1 MQYAM
6 LSELGGRPINED
18 YVGNVISGAETGCF
32 VLCDG
37 LGGHGHGEV
46 ASKFVTD
53 SILGEYKIKG
63 NSSDFIRDAVTVA
76 QDGLLRLQKE
86 KHTQSEMKTTVVV
99 LKVMNDKVE
108 WSHIGDSRLY
118 YFEKKKVAERNLDHS
133 VPQILVAAG
142 EIKEKD
148 IRHHPDRNRLLKVMG
163 APWSEKEPFR
173 IEVKE
178 RTDKQAF
185 LLCSDGFW
193 ELIDEKYMQKY
204 LKKAK
209 TPMEWLNLMTKMV
222 LKNGQDTE
230 MDNYS
235 AIAVWL

>member
-86 KHTQSEMKTTVVV
+86 KHTQREMKTTVVV
-99 LKVMNDKVE
+99 LNFMNDKFE
-108 WSHIGDSRLY
+108 RSHI
-118 YFEKKKVAERNLDHS
+118 
-133 VPQILVAAG
+133 
-142 EIKEKD
+142 
-148 IRHHPDRNRLLKVMG
+148 
-163 APWSEKEPFR
+163 
-173 IEVKE
+173 
-178 RTDKQAF
+178 
-185 LLCSDGFW
+185 
-193 ELIDEKYMQKY
+193 
-204 LKKAK
+204 
-209 TPMEWLNLMTKMV
+209 
-222 LKNGQDTE
+222 
-230 MDNYS
+230 
-235 AIAVWL
+235 